1 MDRYFT
7 ALNSD
12 VRRQILVYLA
22 SGDLTFK
29 EIRCRFP
36 FSGPAILYH
45 LRMLHAARFIERRGQ
60 RYSLMSDNVVAAF
73 NLFLGELHGS
83 MPSAQGHREDI
94 GDDGQ
99 PAAPLKWVP
108 AV

>member
-1 MDRYFT
+1 MDKVFT

-22 SGDLTFK
+22 SEDLTFK

-45 LRMLHAARFIERRGQ
+45 LRMLDAAGFIERRSQ
-60 RYSLMSDNVVAAF
+60 RYFLMSDNVVAAF
-73 NLFLGELHGS
+73 NMFLGELHGRT
-83 MPSAQGHREDI
+83 PSAEAHCGDVGED
-94 GDDGQ
+94 GL
-99 PAAPLKWVP
+99 PAALKWIS

>member
-1 MDRYFT
+1 MDKYFT

-29 EIRCRFP
+29 EIRSCFP

-45 LRMLHAARFIERRGQ
+45 LRMLDAARFVERRGP
-60 RYSLMSDNVVAAF
+60 RYALMSDNVVAAF
-73 NLFLGELHGS
+73 NMFLGELHGS
-83 MPSAQGHREDI
+83 IPSAQVHCEDV

-99 PAAPLKWVP
+99 PAALLKWIP